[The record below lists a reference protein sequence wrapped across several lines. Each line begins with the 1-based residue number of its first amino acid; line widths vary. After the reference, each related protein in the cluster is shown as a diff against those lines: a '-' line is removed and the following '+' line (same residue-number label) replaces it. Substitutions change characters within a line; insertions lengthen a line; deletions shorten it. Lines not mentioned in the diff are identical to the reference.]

1 VHAFDETSPHSSTAL
16 VIVIKPI
23 TPGNA
28 LVFRAVRLRALE
40 DAPQAFT
47 STYAKESQ
55 LPDSEWLARA
65 ERMNGERGAGFLAM
79 DDEDACGIVGVFLD
93 QNDLSRALL
102 VSMWTAPTH
111 RRQGVGRLLV
121 EEVLNWSRLR
131 RVRTVLLMVTAIN
144 ESAIHFYERL
154 GFTRTGRTEPYPNNP
169 AILDHE
175 MSRQIP

>member
-1 VHAFDETSPHSSTAL
+1 M
-16 VIVIKPI
+16 IVIKPI
-23 TPGNA
+23 TPRNA
-28 LVFRAVRLRALE
+28 SVFRAVRLRALD
-40 DAPQAFT
+40 DAPLAFT

-55 LPDSEWLARA
+55 LPEPEWVARA
-65 ERMNGERGAGFLAM
+65 ERMNGQRGAGFLAM
-79 DDEDACGIVGVFLD
+79 DGEDACGMVGVFLD

-121 EEVLNWSRLR
+121 EEVLNWSHLR
-131 RVRTVLLMVTAIN
+131 RVRTVLLMVTSIN
-144 ESAIHFYERL
+144 ESAIRFYERL

-175 MSRQIP
+175 MSRHIP